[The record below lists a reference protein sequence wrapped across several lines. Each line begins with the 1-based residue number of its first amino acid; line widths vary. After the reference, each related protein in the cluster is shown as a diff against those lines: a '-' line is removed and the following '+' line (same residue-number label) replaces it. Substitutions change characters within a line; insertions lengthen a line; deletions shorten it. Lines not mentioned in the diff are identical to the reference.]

1 MRNTNTVIAIVVI
14 VVLAVLLLGGA
25 GMMGFSGFG
34 MMGPGINGGYGMMGY
49 GGSYGFRYNPIGTI
63 LSLVFWA
70 LIIGG
75 AALLV
80 IWLVRGA
87 GKATASGESVLDIL
101 KARYA
106 KGEITKEQF
115 DAMKSDLQ

>member
-1 MRNTNTVIAIVVI
+1 MKNTSAVIAVVVI
-14 VVLAVLLLGGA
+14 AALAVLLLGGA
-25 GMMGFSGFG
+25 GVTLAPSPLGTSVGV
-34 MMGPGINGGYGMMGY
+34 GGYGS
-49 GGSYGFRYNPIGTI
+49 SYGLGYNPIGSI

-80 IWLVRGA
+80 IWLARGT
-87 GKATASGESVLDIL
+87 GRATTSGESVLDIL

-115 DAMKSDLQ
+115 DAMKRDLQ